1 MLANKALAATYNTHG
16 ADISIV
22 IFQNLV
28 AVILVESCRMLGVV
42 EYAKFQ
48 PSIALRWLP
57 VNVMF
62 VAMLV
67 TSFMSLK
74 YLSVPM
80 VTIFKNLA
88 NVTTATGE
96 WYFFEASQSSLV
108 VVSFVVMIVGAV
120 LAGSADLSFSLPGYL
135 WMSVNCFATSSYIL
149 LMKRATKTLSLSKF
163 GMVFYNNLLSVPLLL
178 PVALLKGEL
187 ASLALLAAPSV
198 DAQGIAIPATLFD
211 AGFLSINVFAG
222 AVGFFLN
229 LASLWCVSATSG
241 TTYAIVGAMNKIPTT
256 LLGFFIFDTP
266 MTAQGGLYILL
277 SMSGGFIYSFAKI
290 SETRQSRT

>member
-1 MLANKALAATYNTHG
+1 
-16 ADISIV
+16 
-22 IFQNLV
+22 
-28 AVILVESCRMLGVV
+28 
-42 EYAKFQ
+42 
-48 PSIALRWLP
+48 
-57 VNVMF
+57 
-62 VAMLV
+62 
-67 TSFMSLK
+67 
-74 YLSVPM
+74 M

-187 ASLALLAAPSV
+187 ASLALLAAPS
-198 DAQGIAIPATLFD
+198 DAL
-211 AGFLSINVFAG
+211 
-222 AVGFFLN
+222 
-229 LASLWCVSATSG
+229 
-241 TTYAIVGAMNKIPTT
+241 
-256 LLGFFIFDTP
+256 
-266 MTAQGGLYILL
+266 
-277 SMSGGFIYSFAKI
+277 
-290 SETRQSRT
+290 